1 MHRRSILLILTA
13 SLAIA
18 LAGCSGE
25 ERSADSAASMPSER
39 SKPLSVHGTSAT
51 QWAAWDPGLAK
62 AKAQGRY
69 VLVDVYT
76 DWCGWCK
83 RMDSDVYARADV
95 SGYLADKFVSIKLDA
110 ESEEVVH
117 HQGHTM
123 SATELARAFGVTGYP
138 ATLFLTPDGKLVTSL
153 PGYLP
158 PDRFLLVLRYI
169 GDGHMERGVS
179 FEDYEAQ
186 AGRS

>member
-1 MHRRSILLILTA
+1 MHRRSILLTLTA

-18 LAGCSGE
+18 FAGCGGE
-25 ERSADSAASMPSER
+25 RAGDPVANARTERSEAPSALGAA
-39 SKPLSVHGTSAT
+39 GT
-51 QWAAWDPGLAK
+51 QWTAWDPGLAR
-62 AKAQGRY
+62 AREQGRY

-76 DWCGWCK
+76 DWCGWCQ

-110 ESEEVVH
+110 ESDEAVH
-117 HQGHTM
+117 HRGHTL
-123 SATELARAFGVTGYP
+123 SAAELARAFGVTGYP
-138 ATLFLTPDGKLVTSL
+138 ATLFLTPDGRLVTNL

-169 GDGHMERGVS
+169 GDGHMDRGVS